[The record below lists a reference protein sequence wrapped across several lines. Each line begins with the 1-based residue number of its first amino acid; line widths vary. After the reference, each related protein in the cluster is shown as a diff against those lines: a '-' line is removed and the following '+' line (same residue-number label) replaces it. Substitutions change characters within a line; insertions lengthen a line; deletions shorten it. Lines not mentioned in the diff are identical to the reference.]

1 MLSVKHDAGPLEHL
15 VHLIE
20 RAVLVRK
27 ASELLRKV
35 HIRIQRGRG
44 ARTARGP
51 EVLEFSLQDQNPAG
65 GHVRQSLCLFSFG
78 LRASELET
86 QIASLRGGTPEAVT
100 HGTDT
105 RGVRVR
111 SCIQGVQAACELGD
125 LGLSLSE
132 EVEEDGCD
140 LQ

>member
-1 MLSVKHDAGPLEHL
+1 MLSVKHDAGPLERL

-35 HIRIQRGRG
+35 YIRIRRRRG
-44 ARTARGP
+44 AHTACGP
-51 EVLEFSLQDQNPAG
+51 EVLELGLQDQNPAG
-65 GHVRQSLCLFSFG
+65 CHIGQSLRLLSFG

-86 QIASLRGGTPEAVT
+86 QITSLRGGTPEAVT
-100 HGTDT
+100 HGTDA
-105 RGVRVR
+105 RGIRGR
-111 SCIQGVQAACELGD
+111 SSIQGVQAACELGD
-125 LGLSLSE
+125 LGLSLPE
-132 EVEEDGCD
+132 EIEEDGGD